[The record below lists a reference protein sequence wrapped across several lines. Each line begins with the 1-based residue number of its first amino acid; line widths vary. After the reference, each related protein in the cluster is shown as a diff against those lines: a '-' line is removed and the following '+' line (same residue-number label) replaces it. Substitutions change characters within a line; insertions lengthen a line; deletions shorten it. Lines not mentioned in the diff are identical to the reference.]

1 MTEVPSHERRTQ
13 QYRRA
18 WGDAVWQFVRPYGRY
33 IYYAL
38 RPAQRPDY
46 FQAPWRCPTSKLT
59 DNALEVLQ
67 FGLLDPER
75 VVFLFLPMVDW
86 HVRFQRSQQLARAL
100 AGMGHACIYVNPQL
114 GCEYRAPYLLDPQPR
129 LGMLSDGVLELHVHL
144 PRAHQAH
151 QRALTRSEIRR
162 VVGAVERVLE
172 IGQFRKVVQIVSFP
186 RWLEVAQSLRE
197 RRGFPVIY
205 DCHDYLRGFDRISAE
220 ILDREDALLERADSV
235 VFSAEHLRAI
245 MTGSRPFLLDK
256 SSLVRNAANP
266 ADFESAVARQPHPG
280 GPIVGYA
287 GALESWFDVDLL
299 WQVARARPDI
309 RFQLLGRVENRRVL
323 RLKDCPNVEFVAEVP
338 YSEIPGYLKTWNA
351 AIIPFSQSPLT
362 EAADMI
368 KLYEYFSAGLPV
380 VSTPL
385 RQVEQFRELVYI
397 GEDARAFSA
406 CLDQALAER
415 SPEKRELRVGIARQE
430 TWAHRARSLVAISRA
445 WYPAPDAA
453 PASAR

>member
-1 MTEVPSHERRTQ
+1 M
-13 QYRRA
+13 
-18 WGDAVWQFVRPYGRY
+18 WQSVRPYGRY

-38 RPAQRPDY
+38 RPGQRPDY
-46 FQAPWRCPTSKLT
+46 FHAPWRYRTSKLT
-59 DNALEVLQ
+59 DKALEVLQ

-75 VVFLFLPMVDW
+75 VAFLFLPMVDW

-100 AGMGHACIYVNPQL
+100 AGMRHACIYVNPQL

-144 PRAHQAH
+144 PRAHEAH
-151 QRALTRSEIRR
+151 QRALARSEIRR
-162 VVGAVERVLE
+162 VVGAVDRVLDL
-172 IGQFRKVVQIVSFP
+172 GQFRKVVQIVSFP

-197 RRGFPVIY
+197 RRRFPMIY
-205 DCHDYLRGFDRISAE
+205 DCHDYLRGFERISTE
-220 ILDREDALLERADSV
+220 ILDREEELLVSADSV
-235 VFSAEHLRAI
+235 VFSSEHLRAV
-245 MTGSRPFLLDK
+245 MTGTRPFLQHK
-256 SSLVRNAANP
+256 SSLVRNASNP
-266 ADFESAVARQPHPG
+266 ADFESAVARHSDAG

-299 WQVARARPDI
+299 WQVARAHPDC
-309 RFQLLGRVENRRVL
+309 RFQLLGRVEDRRVL
-323 RLKDCPNVEFVAEVP
+323 RLRECPNIEFVAEVP
-338 YSEIPGYLKTWNA
+338 YAEIPSYLKTWDA
-351 AIIPFSQSPLT
+351 AIIPFSQNQLT

-385 RQVEQFRELVYI
+385 RQVEQFRDLVYI
-397 GEDARAFSA
+397 GEDARGFSA

-415 SPEKRELRVGIARQE
+415 SPEKRELRLGIARQE
-430 TWAHRARSLVAISRA
+430 TWAHRAASLVEISHA

-453 PASAR
+453 PASTL

>member
-1 MTEVPSHERRTQ
+1 M
-13 QYRRA
+13 
-18 WGDAVWQFVRPYGRY
+18 WQFVRPYGRY

-46 FQAPWRCPTSKLT
+46 FHAPWRCRTSKLT
-59 DNALEVLQ
+59 DQALEVLQ
-67 FGLLDPER
+67 FGLPDPER

-114 GCEYRAPYLLDPQPR
+114 GCEYYAPYLVDPQPR

-144 PRAHQAH
+144 PRAHESH
-151 QRALTRSEIRR
+151 QRALAPPEIRR
-162 VVGAVERVLE
+162 VVAAVEHVIE
-172 IGQFRKVVQIVSFP
+172 IGQIRKVVQIVSFP

-205 DCHDYLRGFDRISAE
+205 DCHDYLRGFERISAE
-220 ILDREDALLERADSV
+220 IMDREDALLELSDSV
-235 VFSAEHLRAI
+235 VFSSEHLRAI
-245 MTGSRPFLLDK
+245 MTEGRPFLQHK
-256 SSLVRNAANP
+256 SSLVRNGSNP
-266 ADFESAVARQPHPG
+266 ADFENAVARQSHPG
-280 GPIVGYA
+280 EPIVGYA

-299 WQVARARPDI
+299 WQLARARPHC
-309 RFQLLGRVENRRVL
+309 RFQLIGRVEDSRVF
-323 RLKDCPNVEFVAEVP
+323 RLKDCPNIEFLAEVP
-338 YSEIPGYLKTWNA
+338 YSEIPSYLKTWDA

-385 RQVEQFRELVYI
+385 RQAEQFREVVYI
-397 GEDARAFSA
+397 AEDARGFSA
-406 CLDQALAER
+406 CLDQALAEH
-415 SPEKRELRVGIARQE
+415 SPEKRELRLAIARQE
-430 TWAHRARSLVAISRA
+430 TWAHRAASLVAISRA
-445 WYPAPDAA
+445 WYPAPDPA
-453 PASAR
+453 PASTP